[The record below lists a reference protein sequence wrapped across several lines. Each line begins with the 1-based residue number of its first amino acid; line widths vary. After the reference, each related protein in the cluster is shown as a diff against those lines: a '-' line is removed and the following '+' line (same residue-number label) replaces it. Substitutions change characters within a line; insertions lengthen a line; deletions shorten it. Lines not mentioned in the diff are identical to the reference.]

1 MDFSGTSIELWVET
15 SKDWVSLTNFEALS
29 SCKVSYCG
37 LSCIRHSKI
46 HFVIGDRNGIQRP
59 KIILDRAG
67 ILPKAVLGGD
77 QVLLGGVVA
86 ARRREGNAAQVVLAS
101 VLPGRFD
108 CRNCRPGLQ
117 VPKWRIEKR
126 SSGSKSYTTFLN
138 GPKPASFCL
147 SWSFSNTLTYKKLKT
162 SAGLNSDRGSRRQ
175 ARCPLDYHHGPL
187 KLNNLTWYQ
196 NLVSKKCY
204 SIKVT

>member
-77 QVLLGGVVA
+77 QVRDQSFQASCHL
-86 ARRREGNAAQVVLAS
+86 REGSIAGIAGPVYKCQNGESRNVHQVRKATQL
-101 VLPGRFD
+101 F
-108 CRNCRPGLQ
+108 
-117 VPKWRIEKR
+117 
-126 SSGSKSYTTFLN
+126 
-138 GPKPASFCL
+138 
-147 SWSFSNTLTYKKLKT
+147 
-162 SAGLNSDRGSRRQ
+162 
-175 ARCPLDYHHGPL
+175 
-187 KLNNLTWYQ
+187 
-196 NLVSKKCY
+196 
-204 SIKVT
+204 